1 MYKLFKGDCLEL
13 MKRMP
18 SNKVDLTVTSPPYD
32 DLRTYNGNVDGWN
45 FEKFQDIAKQLYR
58 ITVDGGIVVWV
69 VGDKTDN
76 GSETLSSFKQ
86 ALYFKEVGFNIHDTM
101 IYAKNNPLPTT
112 GKRYGQQFEY
122 MFILSKGKPK
132 TFNPIMEQC
141 VKAGQ
146 NKTISSRKTDG
157 TRDDYKENIV
167 SDKKKKNNI
176 WFYSI
181 GNYCT
186 TKDKIAFKHPAIF
199 PEKLAEDHILSWS
212 NEGDLVFDPFTGS
225 GTTGKMAVLN
235 NRKFIG
241 IELDEEY
248 FGIAEERMKVLHND
262 ITDNVI

>member
-1 MYKLFKGDCLEL
+1 MYKLLQGDCLEL
-13 MKRMP
+13 MKSIP
-18 SNKVDLTVTSPPYD
+18 NNKIDLTVTSPPYD
-32 DLRTYNGNVDGWN
+32 NLRTYNGNANDWN
-45 FEKFQDIAKQLYR
+45 FIKFQDIAKQLYR

-69 VGDKTDN
+69 VGDKTEN

-101 IYAKNNPLPTT
+101 IYAKNNPMPTT

-122 MFILSKGKPK
+122 MFVLSKGTPRV
-132 TFNPIMEQC
+132 FNPIMEKC

-157 TRDDYKENIV
+157 TRDEYKENIV
-167 SDKKKKNNI
+167 ASKRKKNNI

-186 TKDKIAFKHPAIF
+186 TKDKIAFQHPAIF

-212 NEGDLVFDPFTGS
+212 NEGDLVFDPFMGS
-225 GTTGKMAVLN
+225 GTTGVAAKELN
-235 NRKFIG
+235 RNYIG
-241 IELDEEY
+241 IDLNKEY
-248 FGIAEERMKVLHND
+248 IEIANKRIEGISNNEVK
-262 ITDNVI
+262 